1 MGREIGGRESERRE
15 KRETSFSDSR
25 LCLAQGL
32 QHCTSVKVG
41 VRLLSVSVSVSFY
54 WHVDSHFN
62 LSLCL
67 FVGLSFIHTLLCHYE
82 VFVK

>member
-54 WHVDSHFN
+54 WHV
-62 LSLCL
+62 LMASLCL

-82 VFVK
+82 MFVK

>member
-15 KRETSFSDSR
+15 KRETSLSDSR

-54 WHVDSHFN
+54 WHV
-62 LSLCL
+62 LMASLCL

>member
-54 WHVDSHFN
+54 WHV
-62 LSLCL
+62 LMAPLCL